1 MAQDEI
7 FEFEAIGENVL
18 ECVSLGSGVVA
29 LLHLAGAAR
38 RTLVFADKKI
48 YIYGGLI
55 IEGDSILGAFLTT

>member
-7 FEFEAIGENVL
+7 FEFEAIGENAL
-18 ECVSLGSGVVA
+18 ECVSLGSSVVA

-38 RTLVFADKKI
+38 GTLVFADEKI
-48 YIYGGLI
+48 CIYGGLI

>member
-1 MAQDEI
+1 MAKDEI

-29 LLHLAGAAR
+29 LLHLAGAACG
-38 RTLVFADKKI
+38 TLVFADEKI
-48 YIYGGLI
+48 CIYGGLI